1 MDVAH
6 FELFHVCLQLDIQ
19 LHFKSNLHEILVTYL
34 IFDAEKDPA
43 IREPLYALLF
53 ELQYT
58 TEKLGVAGHAL
69 NIDFQ
74 KFSWRLIQFIW
85 SED

>member
-1 MDVAH
+1 M
-6 FELFHVCLQLDIQ
+6 
-19 LHFKSNLHEILVTYL
+19 SNLHEILVTYL
-34 IFDAEKDPA
+34 NFDAEKDPA
-43 IREPLYALLF
+43 IRKPLYALLF

-58 TEKLGVAGHAL
+58 AEKLGVAGHAL

-74 KFSWRLIQFIW
+74 KFLRRLIQFMW